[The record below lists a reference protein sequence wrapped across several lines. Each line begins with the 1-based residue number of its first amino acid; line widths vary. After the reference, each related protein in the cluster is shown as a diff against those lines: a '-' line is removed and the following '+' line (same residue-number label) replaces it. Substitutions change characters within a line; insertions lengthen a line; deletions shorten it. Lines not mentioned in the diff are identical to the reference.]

1 MSDIAPDL
9 LTLAQ
14 PIDSL
19 ELLDGNPRIGDVDAV
34 AASLRR
40 FGQRKPIVAR
50 RSDRQIIA
58 GNHTYKAAC
67 QLGWAEIAVV
77 LVDDD
82 DATAKAFALADN
94 RTAEL
99 GGYDD
104 ANLAAMI
111 AEVGEF
117 DAALL
122 ADTGWSCEA
131 VDRLL
136 EEIAASDQAATTDDD
151 TVDDEVVDPPAPPA
165 DPVTKRGDVWL
176 LGPHRILCGD
186 CREPDDVAR
195 LLNGAAVNVAF
206 TSPPYASQ
214 RTYDESSGFKP
225 IRPDEYVEW
234 FAPVS
239 ANVAEHLSEDGSWF
253 VNIKANA
260 ENGQRHLYVMDLVL
274 AHARQWEWLV
284 VDEFCWMRPSP
295 PGRWPNRFKNGF
307 EPVFHFTTGQR
318 IKFRPE
324 SVAIDSDDVPVP
336 SSVAGANTSGPNGE
350 YWNLSMQT
358 QHGKAWPS
366 NVLKVSGVEPGT
378 GHSAAFPVGLPE
390 WFIKAYSDPGD
401 NVFDP
406 FMGSGS
412 TLIAAHKQDRV
423 AYGTELSPAYVDVIC
438 ARFQRTTGIAPV
450 LEATGEAHDF
460 TDT

>member
-111 AEVGEF
+111 AEVGEL

-122 ADTGWSCEA
+122 ADTGWDEA
-131 VDRLL
+131 SVAKLLTEADHDVPDFTPVGDEDQPRL
-136 EEIAASDQAATTDDD
+136 DQRNSTMCPQCSFEWRVGARG
-151 TVDDEVVDPPAPPA
+151 EV
-165 DPVTKRGDVWL
+165 
-176 LGPHRILCGD
+176 
-186 CREPDDVAR
+186 
-195 LLNGAAVNVAF
+195 
-206 TSPPYASQ
+206 
-214 RTYDESSGFKP
+214 
-225 IRPDEYVEW
+225 
-234 FAPVS
+234 
-239 ANVAEHLSEDGSWF
+239 
-253 VNIKANA
+253 
-260 ENGQRHLYVMDLVL
+260 
-274 AHARQWEWLV
+274 
-284 VDEFCWMRPSP
+284 
-295 PGRWPNRFKNGF
+295 
-307 EPVFHFTTGQR
+307 EPV
-318 IKFRPE
+318 
-324 SVAIDSDDVPVP
+324 
-336 SSVAGANTSGPNGE
+336 
-350 YWNLSMQT
+350 
-358 QHGKAWPS
+358 
-366 NVLKVSGVEPGT
+366 
-378 GHSAAFPVGLPE
+378 
-390 WFIKAYSDPGD
+390 
-401 NVFDP
+401 
-406 FMGSGS
+406 
-412 TLIAAHKQDRV
+412 
-423 AYGTELSPAYVDVIC
+423 
-438 ARFQRTTGIAPV
+438 
-450 LEATGEAHDF
+450 
-460 TDT
+460 

>member
-151 TVDDEVVDPPAPPA
+151 TDDDEVVDPPAPPA

-195 LLNGAAVNVAF
+195 LLDGATVNVAF
-206 TSPPYASQ
+206 TSPPYADR
-214 RTYDESSGFKP
+214 RTYDESSGFRP
-225 IRPDEYVEW
+225 IPPDEYVEW
-234 FAPVS
+234 FAPVA
-239 ANVAEHLSEDGSWF
+239 ANVAEHLAGDGSWF
-253 VNIKANA
+253 VNIKAGANDG
-260 ENGQRHLYVMDLVL
+260 ERETYVYDLVL
-274 AHARQWEWLV
+274 DHRRWGWLW
-284 VDEFCWMRPSP
+284 VDEFCWYNTKNGT
-295 PGRWPNRFKNGF
+295 PGKWPNRFKNAW
-307 EPVFHFTTGQR
+307 EPVHHFARSAT
-318 IKFRPE
+318 IKFRPLAVGVE
-324 SVAIDSDDVPVP
+324 SDSVPDPDAQRVE
-336 SSVAGANTSGPNGE
+336 SSTGSGLTLRPGPK
-350 YWNLSMQT
+350 LS
-358 QHGKAWPS
+358 GIAWPS
-366 NVLKVSGVEPGT
+366 NVVAIAAAGESG

-390 WFIKAYSDPGD
+390 WFIKACSDEGD
-401 NVFDP
+401 TVFDP

-412 TLIAAHKQDRV
+412 TLLAAHRQDRT

-438 ARFQRTTGIAPV
+438 ARFQRTTGIVPV
-450 LEATGEAHDF
+450 LEATGEPHDF